1 MLNQHV
7 GAWTVSQAKTHL
19 STILRRVKA
28 GQPQIIGAREQYV
41 IVPLEV
47 FQKQQ
52 RPPIGTWLIQEG
64 AKVALEDAD
73 VVLPS
78 RHDDRL
84 VAFEGVVE

>member
-19 STILRRVKA
+19 STILRRAKA

-47 FQKQQ
+47 FRKQQ
-52 RPPIGTWLIQEG
+52 RLPIGTWLIQEG
-64 AKVALEDAD
+64 AKLAFEDAD

-84 VAFEGVVE
+84 VPFEDAAE